1 MHTQYCV
8 KDKNHDLTFYEHKL
22 ALETDEYG
30 HIDRKLE
37 YKQSRQ
43 LMIQENY

>member
-8 KDKNHDLTFYEHKL
+8 KDKNHDLNFYEHKL
-22 ALETDEYG
+22 TLEIDEYG

-43 LMIQENY
+43 LMIQGNY